1 MLSLTSPT
9 WNSLDELSS
18 RVAFVF
24 PLGCIM
30 GLMALIFKRELIN
43 ICQLNYYESYCVDR
57 ITSKIN
63 ISYNLICLGGGGKKW
78 TFHAVKVWFFL
89 EGER

>member
-1 MLSLTSPT
+1 MKFSR
-9 WNSLDELSS
+9 NEDELSS

-24 PLGCIM
+24 SPGCIM
-30 GLMALIFKRELIN
+30 GLMALIN
-43 ICQLNYYESYCVDR
+43 ICQLYYYETYCVDR

-78 TFHAVKVWFFL
+78 MFHAVKVWFFL
-89 EGER
+89 GGER